1 MTGKSS
7 YTDGGGGREVEN
19 SYNEGGVD
27 GAEAAGPFRD
37 SVPRSRHI
45 ANLLINPHS
54 AIRRQTCTASNY
66 EKTKRMKYMAG
77 EKWWGLEEE
86 SRGATTA
93 LVAHP
98 PLLDEGEG
106 KLSPTNVSNKLSAV
120 NEGGGPTDRTI
131 AHPRWNARGG
141 NPSQPY

>member
-1 MTGKSS
+1 
-7 YTDGGGGREVEN
+7 VEN

-106 KLSPTNVSNKLSAV
+106 KLSPTNVSNKLSAL
-120 NEGGGPTDRTI
+120 NEGGGTD
-131 AHPRWNARGG
+131 
-141 NPSQPY
+141 